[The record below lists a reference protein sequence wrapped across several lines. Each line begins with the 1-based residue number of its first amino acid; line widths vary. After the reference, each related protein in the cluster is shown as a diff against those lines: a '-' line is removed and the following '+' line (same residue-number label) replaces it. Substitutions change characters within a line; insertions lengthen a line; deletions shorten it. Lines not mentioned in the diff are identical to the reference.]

1 MKTLMNRIIGF
12 IRIIRPVNSLMV
24 GFSIIVGAIIS
35 GGFVI
40 FEQPID
46 LLYSF
51 ITGFSMTGAS
61 MAINDYYDR
70 EIDAINEP
78 NRPIP
83 SGLVRPRE
91 ALIITVFLSVL
102 GLLTSLM
109 INLQALVLAFL
120 ALVLL
125 TVYSSW
131 GKKTGFLGN
140 LMVSSC
146 ISMPFIYGGFLS
158 GLVQKSLIF
167 SLIAFLVNTGREIT
181 KGIVDVEGDK
191 QGNVNTIAVVF
202 GNYRAAQLA
211 SLFFIAAILISII
224 PVYFNFVSIWY
235 IPFVMITDL
244 GLIWGS
250 NKILKNPS
258 RENSRNVKNLVLK
271 LMLVGLIGFTAGRLL

>member
-1 MKTLMNRIIGF
+1 
-12 IRIIRPVNSLMV
+12 MV

-35 GGFVI
+35 SGFVV

-46 LLYSF
+46 LLFSF

-109 INLQALVLAFL
+109 INFQALVLAFL

-191 QGNVNTIAVVF
+191 QGKVNTIAVVF
-202 GNYRAAQLA
+202 GNYKAAQLA
-211 SLFFIAAILISII
+211 SLFFIAAIFISII
-224 PVYFNFVSIWY
+224 PVYFNFVSTWY
-235 IPFVMITDL
+235 IPFIVITDL

-271 LMLVGLIGFTAGRLL
+271 LMLIGLIGFTAGSLL

>member
-1 MKTLMNRIIGF
+1 MKTLMNKTIGF
-12 IRIIRPVNSLMV
+12 INIIRPINSLMV
-24 GFSIIVGAIIS
+24 GFSIIVGAVIS

-83 SGLVRPRE
+83 SGQVTPRE
-91 ALIITVFLSVL
+91 ALIITVFLSII
-102 GLLTSLM
+102 GLLTSWM
-109 INLQALVLAFL
+109 INFQALGIAFL

-125 TVYSSW
+125 TAYSSW

-146 ISMPFIYGGFLS
+146 ISLPFIYGGFLS

-191 QGNVNTIAVVF
+191 QGNVNTIAIVF
-202 GNYRAAQLA
+202 GNYRAAQLT
-211 SLFFIAAILISII
+211 SLFFMAAIILSIV
-224 PVYFNFVSIWY
+224 PVYFDFVSAWY
-235 IPFVMITDL
+235 LPFVVITDL

-258 RENSRNVKNLVLK
+258 RETSRKVKNLVLK
-271 LMLVGLIGFTAGRLL
+271 LMLIGLMGFTAGSLL

>member
-1 MKTLMNRIIGF
+1 MNKTIGF
-12 IRIIRPVNSLMV
+12 IRIIRPINSLMV
-24 GFSIIVGAIIS
+24 GFSIIVGAALS
-35 GGFVI
+35 GGFAI
-40 FEQPID
+40 FEQPIV

-61 MAINDYYDR
+61 MTINDYYDR

-83 SGLVRPRE
+83 SGLVTPRE
-91 ALIITVFLSVL
+91 ALIITVFLSAL
-102 GLLTSLM
+102 GLLTSWM
-109 INLQALVLAFL
+109 INFQALGLAFL

-125 TVYSSW
+125 IMYSSW

-191 QGNVNTIAVVF
+191 QGNVSTIAVVF

-211 SLFFIAAILISII
+211 SLFFMAAIMTSVI
-224 PVYFNFVSIWY
+224 PVYFDFVSVWY
-235 IPFVMITDL
+235 LPFIVITDL

-258 RENSRNVKNLVLK
+258 RENSRNVKNLILK
-271 LMLVGLIGFTAGRLL
+271 LMLIGLIGFTAGSLL